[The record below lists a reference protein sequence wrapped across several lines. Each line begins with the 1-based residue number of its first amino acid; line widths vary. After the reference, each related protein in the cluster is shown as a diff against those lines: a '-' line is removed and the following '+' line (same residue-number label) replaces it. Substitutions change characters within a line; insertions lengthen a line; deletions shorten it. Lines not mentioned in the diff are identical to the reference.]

1 MPESGHQVR
10 FCLDVPG
17 DVHWMKQSKLN
28 LPNAFPK
35 FGEPFF
41 VSVHPIP
48 ELVLF
53 TVIFALFPLRK
64 TATQSITDITATSTS
79 LDAISDLAA
88 LAMLNKC
95 LVCLAKHVVWT
106 WSWTPWW
113 GSTKVEIKYQMLVRV
128 IRQESVSALTFNWL
142 FKWWPVIK
150 LYSRFILLH
159 VM

>member
-41 VSVHPIP
+41 VSVHPTP

-53 TVIFALFPLRK
+53 TVIFATFSLFVKQPRNQLRTLRPLRLL
-64 TATQSITDITATSTS
+64 STR
-79 LDAISDLAA
+79 
-88 LAMLNKC
+88 
-95 LVCLAKHVVWT
+95 
-106 WSWTPWW
+106 SW
-113 GSTKVEIKYQMLVRV
+113 
-128 IRQESVSALTFNWL
+128 
-142 FKWWPVIK
+142 
-150 LYSRFILLH
+150 ILLPWPCWINAWFVWQSTWFGH
-159 VM
+159 DLGPLGGGQQRLKLNIKCWCVSYVKSLSVPWLLIGCLSDDQWSNCIHASYDYM